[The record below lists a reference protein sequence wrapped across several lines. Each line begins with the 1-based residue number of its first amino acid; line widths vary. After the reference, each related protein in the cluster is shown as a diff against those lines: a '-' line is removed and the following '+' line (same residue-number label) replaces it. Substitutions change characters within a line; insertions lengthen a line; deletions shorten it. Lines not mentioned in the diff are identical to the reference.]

1 MAIMPDRDDCS
12 NKGRGDWQSPALAPS
27 LGLMRLPQ
35 KKMSLGRVGGGETAA
50 TDQLEASNGP
60 GCLLGDKE
68 RILLPALRSN
78 SRYPGKGRGIY
89 EVRRQPI

>member
-1 MAIMPDRDDCS
+1 MPDRDDCS

-68 RILLPALRSN
+68 RILLLALRSN